1 METMKQMPTE
11 PMKPVAAADVE
22 AIEQALK
29 RVLCAVLE
37 QSLEKRNETRTY

>member
-1 METMKQMPTE
+1 MPTE

-29 RVLCAVLE
+29 KVSCAVLE
-37 QSLEKRNETRTY
+37 QFGEAK